1 MKLRILDGP
10 HCCEVKGTLVDYLLV
25 SGGACKSENMTH
37 NVKEKRSFSWFNKVF
52 GRGPKFITLTSLQSM
67 NMSHL

>member
-37 NVKEKRSFSWFNKVF
+37 NVKEKRKLFLV
-52 GRGPKFITLTSLQSM
+52 Q
-67 NMSHL
+67 